1 MVGVCRE
8 KSGDRSGKWEEL
20 VVEFDVVGKWS
31 GSETCG
37 VEMGNDIAKQSVVRE
52 CVGPIM
58 IVTVV
63 VGSSSSSK
71 CVIFDLN

>member
-31 GSETCG
+31 G

-63 VGSSSSSK
+63 GSSSSSK